1 MQSRSRPT
9 LGALLIVVLSLAL
22 RAWLLLARPL
32 WFDELFTL
40 WAARQPTHD
49 LVAALRVD
57 SGPPA
62 FYLLEGPFARLADR
76 ASAGDAWLRVPSFL
90 AGLALLLAARALPR
104 GAPRALFVVL
114 VSGSTLLN
122 LYAAEARPYALL
134 AALLLALFLLAL
146 RGQERVPRLAATAAV
161 AALALYTH
169 YLALFA
175 LAALL
180 GLSAAARRWRSFAA
194 LLAGA
199 ATFLPW
205 APVLRTQPA
214 AAVAWIREPLA
225 RTAAGML
232 SSFGGVGRI
241 PSPFQPRVPPALFV
255 AGAVVGAVCWIALL
269 LGSRRDRGARDAAA
283 FVLLVLAGVAAAG
296 FVRPIVFA
304 GRTEMAVL
312 PVFLWGLA
320 AAPRSRGLSVAA
332 VAAAALGLAATAAT
346 ALHAHEEAES
356 SAVAASLAR
365 VAREGDVVVASAS
378 FYLPARLA
386 FERGRLAAPV
396 RALPEEL
403 AAHPGWFVPARPGPA
418 EELRL
423 AAAMADVAPGHRLFL
438 VLPPP
443 YQTEGLA
450 RALESA
456 GRVEPLLRTE
466 DAVVL
471 AWTRAE
477 STR

>member
-1 MQSRSRPT
+1 
-9 LGALLIVVLSLAL
+9 LI
-22 RAWLLLARPL
+22 ARPL

-40 WAARQPTHD
+40 WAARQPTRD
-49 LVAALRVD
+49 LVAALRLD
-57 SGPPA
+57 SGPPG
-62 FYLLEGPFARLADR
+62 FYLLERPFARLADR
-76 ASAGDAWLRVPSFL
+76 ASAADAWIRVPSLL
-90 AGLALLLAARALPR
+90 ASLALLLAARALSR
-104 GAPRALFVVL
+104 GASRALFVVL

-146 RGQERVPRLAATAAV
+146 RGEERPSRLVAAAVV

-180 GLSAAARRWRSFAA
+180 VLSAAARRWRSFAA

-199 ATFLPW
+199 AVFLPW
-205 APVLRTQPA
+205 APVLRAQPA

-232 SSFGGVGRI
+232 SSFGGVGRV
-241 PSPFQPRVPPALFV
+241 PSPFQPRVTPALFV
-255 AGAVVGAVCWIALL
+255 AGVLAGAACWVVLL
-269 LGSRRDRGARDAAA
+269 LRSRRDRDARDSAA

-320 AAPRSRGLSVAA
+320 AAPGSRGLRAA
-332 VAAAALGLAATAAT
+332 AIAGAALGLATTAAT
-346 ALHAHEEAES
+346 ALHAHEESAP

-365 VAREGDVVVASAS
+365 AAREGDVVVASAS

-403 AAHPGWFVPARPGPA
+403 AAHPGWFVPTLPGPA
-418 EELRL
+418 EEIRL
-423 AAAMADVAPGHRLFL
+423 AAAMAEIVPGHRLFL
-438 VLPPP
+438 VMPPP
-443 YQTEGLA
+443 YQTDGLA
-450 RALESA
+450 RALEGA
-456 GRVEPLLRTE
+456 GRVEPLLRTV

-471 AWTRAE
+471 AWTRAD
-477 STR
+477 

>member
-1 MQSRSRPT
+1 
-9 LGALLIVVLSLAL
+9 LI
-22 RAWLLLARPL
+22 ARPL

-40 WAARQPTHD
+40 WAARQPTRD
-49 LVAALRVD
+49 LVAALRLD
-57 SGPPA
+57 SGPPG
-62 FYLLEGPFARLADR
+62 FYLLERPFARLADR
-76 ASAGDAWLRVPSFL
+76 ASAADAWIRVPSLL
-90 AGLALLLAARALPR
+90 ASLALLLAARALSR
-104 GAPRALFVVL
+104 GASRALFVVL

-146 RGQERVPRLAATAAV
+146 RGEERPSRLVAAAVV

-180 GLSAAARRWRSFAA
+180 VLSAAARRWRSFAA

-199 ATFLPW
+199 AVFLPW
-205 APVLRTQPA
+205 APVLRAQPA

-232 SSFGGVGRI
+232 SSFGGVGRV
-241 PSPFQPRVPPALFV
+241 PSPFQPRVTPALFV
-255 AGAVVGAVCWIALL
+255 AGVLAGAACWVVLL
-269 LGSRRDRGARDAAA
+269 LRSRRDRDARDSAA

-320 AAPRSRGLSVAA
+320 AAPGSRGLR
-332 VAAAALGLAATAAT
+332 AAA
-346 ALHAHEEAES
+346 ALHAHEESAP

-365 VAREGDVVVASAS
+365 AAREGDVVVASAS

-403 AAHPGWFVPARPGPA
+403 AAHPGWFVPTLPGPA
-418 EELRL
+418 EEIRL
-423 AAAMADVAPGHRLFL
+423 AAAMAEIVPGHRLFL
-438 VLPPP
+438 VMPPP
-443 YQTEGLA
+443 YQTDGLA
-450 RALESA
+450 RALEGA

-471 AWTRAE
+471 AWTRAD
-477 STR
+477 